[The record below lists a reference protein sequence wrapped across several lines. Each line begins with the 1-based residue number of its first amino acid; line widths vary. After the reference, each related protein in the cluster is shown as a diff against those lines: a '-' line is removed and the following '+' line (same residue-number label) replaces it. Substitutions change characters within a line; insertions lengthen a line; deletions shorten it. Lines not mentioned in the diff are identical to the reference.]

1 MFGFQISITNKD
13 HKLVL
18 QTPTQF
24 LFQAIKESEVLVTG
38 LILLTDQKIK
48 SRRRNRE
55 IKKSERRKVKNN
67 NN

>member
-1 MFGFQISITNKD
+1 MLGFQISITNKD

-24 LFQAIKESEVLVTG
+24 LFKVIKESEVQVTG
-38 LILLTDQKIK
+38 VILFTDQKMK

-55 IKKSERRKVKNN
+55 IKKSERRKVKNLN
-67 NN
+67 N

>member
-1 MFGFQISITNKD
+1 
-13 HKLVL
+13 
-18 QTPTQF
+18 
-24 LFQAIKESEVLVTG
+24 LFQAIKESEVQVTG
-38 LILLTDQKIK
+38 VILFTDQKIK